1 MIILNNISG
10 GRHVPTAN
18 GDQVFI
24 PRLNLDDQWS
34 IEDPQHQQE
43 KSLELKVDKSCQTVE
58 LLKNFKIFDKK
69 KGKYKSK
76 VSSFLKKKRYPNM
89 ACITY
94 MIVLVVLL
102 SLANNT
108 L

>member
-10 GRHVPTAN
+10 GRHVPTAD

-76 VSSFLKKKRYPNM
+76 VSSFLKKK
-89 ACITY
+89 TLSY

>member
-1 MIILNNISG
+1 M
-10 GRHVPTAN
+10 PTAD

-34 IEDPQHQQE
+34 IEDPQHQQQ

-58 LLKNFKIFDKK
+58 LLRNFKFLDKK

-76 VSSFLKKKRYPNM
+76 VSFLKKRMLHIP
-89 ACITY
+89 
-94 MIVLVVLL
+94 VLKID
-102 SLANNT
+102 AFH
-108 L
+108 